1 MTRHHWPTSTR
12 CAGGR
17 GCPPAAGPVQVQPLL
32 PAQVAT
38 STHVV
43 LVATCMRRSAV
54 QVPSMLPCSSESQDS
69 PSSRPEHSGDPG
81 VSGSCPHSPSFVPL
95 RQRQA
100 LAPSRLPD
108 VGYVRLAPTRTI
120 IGKLS
125 ISFRVGK
132 RRAVQNVTVT
142 VRPCKSE
149 PALMHACARGF
160 FQACPRARARDG
172 PCLPGHLLLPL
183 TRDLNPCASSCPCLS
198 LSHSIVSLD
207 RSLLT
212 LPLSLLPPPRSL
224 SLSLSC
230 LLPLTLRVPLLSVL
244 V

>member
-1 MTRHHWPTSTR
+1 LPSFPVLRAAQAASSARSESVTR
-12 CAGGR
+12 C
-17 GCPPAAGPVQVQPLL
+17 QI
-32 PAQVAT
+32 
-38 STHVV
+38 
-43 LVATCMRRSAV
+43 
-54 QVPSMLPCSSESQDS
+54 CSI
-69 PSSRPEHSGDPG
+69 
-81 VSGSCPHSPSFVPL
+81 GSHAHNHRC
-95 RQRQA
+95 
-100 LAPSRLPD
+100 
-108 VGYVRLAPTRTI
+108 
-120 IGKLS
+120 KLS

-149 PALMHACARGF
+149 PALMHACARVF